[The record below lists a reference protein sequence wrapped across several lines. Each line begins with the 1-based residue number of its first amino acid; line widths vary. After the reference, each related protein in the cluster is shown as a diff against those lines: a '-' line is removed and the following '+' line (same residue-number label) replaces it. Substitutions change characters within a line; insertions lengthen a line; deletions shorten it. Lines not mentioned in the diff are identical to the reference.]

1 MARKKKELPLLEQI
15 TITDVAAEGKALARV
30 NDMVVF
36 VPYVVP
42 GDVVDL
48 QVKRKKHSYAEAVAV
63 KFHEYSP
70 LRSEP
75 FCKHFGVCG
84 GCKWQCL
91 KYEEQLRY
99 KQKQVTDNLTRIGKV
114 ELPEISPILGSEKT
128 ERYRNKLEF
137 TFSNKRWLTQEE
149 INQLDACQEFRSSG
163 VAGVQTNATTDD
175 DVNENP
181 TNGLSS
187 ALLSEAKTPELL
199 NSPINRNAVGFH
211 IPGAF
216 DKVLAID
223 ECHLMDDICNRI
235 RNGVRD
241 YAYAHN
247 LTFFDLRSQEGML
260 RNMMIRIADGDAC
273 QEFRSSGVAGVQT
286 NATTDDIVNENSANG
301 LSSAL
306 LSEAKTPELLNS
318 KKFNGLMVVMQF
330 KIVDPSEEVKM
341 KQLLQFMADTWPEI
355 TSLIYVI
362 NNKCNDTIGD
372 LPIHVF
378 KGDDHI
384 IEEMEGLKFKVGPK
398 SFYQTNSRQA
408 YNLYKVARE
417 FAGLTG
423 DELVY
428 DLYTGTGTIANF
440 VSRKARQVIGIEYV
454 PEAIEDAKVNSAING
469 IDNTLFFAGDMKDI
483 LNQEFINEYGRPDV
497 IITDPPRAGMHGD
510 VIDTILFAEPRR
522 IVYVSCNPATQAR
535 DLSLLDVKYRVT
547 RVQPVDMFPHTHHVE
562 NVVLLELK

>member
-1 MARKKKELPLLEQI
+1 MARKKKELPLLEQV

-99 KQKQVTDNLTRIGKV
+99 KQKQVTDNLTRIGKI
-114 ELPEISPILGSEKT
+114 ELPEISPILGSEQT

-149 INQLDACQEFRSSG
+149 INLMDDACRECSSS
-163 VAGVQTNATTDD
+163 VVTEVQTNVTTDGCAHG
-175 DVNENP
+175 E
-181 TNGLSS
+181 TANGLSS
-187 ALLSEAKTPELL
+187 ELLSEAKTPELL

-241 YAYAHN
+241 YAYEHN

-260 RNMMIRIADGDAC
+260 RNMMIRIAEDEND
-273 QEFRSSGVAGVQT
+273 RS
-286 NATTDDIVNENSANG
+286 I
-301 LSSAL
+301 
-306 LSEAKTPELLNS
+306 K
-318 KKFNGLMVVMQF
+318 GLMLVMQF
-330 KIVDPSEEVKM
+330 KIVAPEEEAQM
-341 KQLLQFMADTWPEI
+341 KQLLQYMADTWPEI

-378 KGDDHI
+378 KGEDHI

-440 VSRKARQVIGIEYV
+440 VSRQARQVIGIEYV

-483 LNQEFINEYGRPDV
+483 LNQEFINQYGRPDV
-497 IITDPPRAGMHGD
+497 IITDPPRAGMHND
-510 VIDTILFAEPRR
+510 VIDTILFAEPKR

-535 DLSLLDVKYRVT
+535 DLSLLDVKYRVI

-562 NVVLLELK
+562 NVVLLELRD

>member
-1 MARKKKELPLLEQI
+1 MARKKKELPLLEKV

-63 KFHEYSP
+63 KFHEFSS
-70 LRSEP
+70 LRTEP
-75 FCKHFGVCG
+75 ICKHFGVCG

-91 KYEEQLRY
+91 KYEDQLRY
-99 KQKQVTDNLTRIGKV
+99 KQKQVTDNLMRIGKI
-114 ELPEISPILGSEKT
+114 ELPEISPILGSELT

-149 INQLDACQEFRSSG
+149 INSQLTIDNGQLTMNSEDSKELGQQDGNNCQLS
-163 VAGVQTNATTDD
+163 T
-175 DVNENP
+175 VNCQF
-181 TNGLSS
+181 
-187 ALLSEAKTPELL
+187 
-199 NSPINRNAVGFH
+199 NRNAVGFH

-241 YAYAHN
+241 YAYEHGY
-247 LTFFDLRSQEGML
+247 TFFDLRSQEGML
-260 RNMMIRIADGDAC
+260 RNMMIRIAED
-273 QEFRSSGVAGVQT
+273 ENERS
-286 NATTDDIVNENSANG
+286 I
-301 LSSAL
+301 
-306 LSEAKTPELLNS
+306 K
-318 KKFNGLMVVMQF
+318 GLMVVMQF
-330 KIVDPSEEVKM
+330 KIVAPEEEAKM
-341 KQLLQFMADTWPEI
+341 LQLLQYMADTWPEI

-372 LPIHVF
+372 LPIRVF
-378 KGDDHI
+378 KGEDHI

-398 SFYQTNSRQA
+398 SFYQTNTRQA

-440 VSRKARQVIGIEYV
+440 VSRQARQVIGIEYV
-454 PEAIEDAKVNSAING
+454 PEAIEDAKVNSSING

-483 LNQEFINEYGRPDV
+483 LNQDFINEYGRPDV
-497 IITDPPRAGMHGD
+497 IITDPPRAGMHND
-510 VIDTILFAEPRR
+510 VIDTILFAEPKR

-535 DLSLLDVKYRVT
+535 DLSLLDLKYKVK

>member
-1 MARKKKELPLLEQI
+1 MARKKKELPLLEKV

-63 KFHEYSP
+63 KFHEFSS
-70 LRSEP
+70 LRTEP
-75 FCKHFGVCG
+75 ICKHFGVCG

-91 KYEEQLRY
+91 KYEDQLRY
-99 KQKQVTDNLTRIGKV
+99 KQKQVTDNLMRIGKI
-114 ELPEISPILGSEKT
+114 ELPEISPILGSELT

-149 INQLDACQEFRSSG
+149 INSQLTIDNGQLTMNSEDSKELGQPDGNNCQLS
-163 VAGVQTNATTDD
+163 T
-175 DVNENP
+175 VN
-181 TNGLSS
+181 SQF
-187 ALLSEAKTPELL
+187 
-199 NSPINRNAVGFH
+199 NRNAVGFH

-241 YAYAHN
+241 YAYEYGY
-247 LTFFDLRSQEGML
+247 TFFDLRSQEGML
-260 RNMMIRIADGDAC
+260 RNMMIRIAED
-273 QEFRSSGVAGVQT
+273 ENERS
-286 NATTDDIVNENSANG
+286 I
-301 LSSAL
+301 
-306 LSEAKTPELLNS
+306 K
-318 KKFNGLMVVMQF
+318 GLMVVMQF
-330 KIVDPSEEVKM
+330 KIVAPEEEAKM
-341 KQLLQFMADTWPEI
+341 LQLLQYMADTWPEI

-372 LPIHVF
+372 LPIRVF
-378 KGDDHI
+378 KGEDHI

-398 SFYQTNSRQA
+398 SFYQTNTRQA

-440 VSRKARQVIGIEYV
+440 VSRQARQVIGIEYV
-454 PEAIEDAKVNSAING
+454 PEAIEDAKVNSSING

-483 LNQEFINEYGRPDV
+483 LNQDFINEYGRPDV
-497 IITDPPRAGMHGD
+497 IITDPPRAGMHND
-510 VIDTILFAEPRR
+510 VIDTILFAEPKR

-535 DLSLLDVKYRVT
+535 DLSLLDVKYKVK